1 MGIVLNSVGGGT
13 VDKVGLGWVFLKF
26 NLSKTVRVFLA
37 FLRFLIYLD
46 GVLKDSSIY
55 RFYAF
60 LLFGLS
66 FPAFSFLLFVTST
79 KSSLTRFSAQL
90 KIAKCSSKSNSGDS
104 GGSLLVRFKMYHS
117 FCFNAKLSSSIS
129 YLWNEYG

>member
-26 NLSKTVRVFLA
+26 NLSKTVWVFLP
-37 FLRFLIYLD
+37 FLRFFIYLD

-79 KSSLTRFSAQL
+79 KSSLTRFSA
-90 KIAKCSSKSNSGDS
+90 N
-104 GGSLLVRFKMYHS
+104 
-117 FCFNAKLSSSIS
+117 
-129 YLWNEYG
+129 